1 MACVLLAAWMDGTL
15 QVLLSTHETITNA
28 SRILWLFS
36 RQVSRAGCG
45 PKASRVGLECGSQR
59 QAGHDGLHSR

>member
-1 MACVLLAAWMDGTL
+1 MAYVLLAAWMHGTL

-28 SRILWLFS
+28 SRNLWLFN

-45 PKASRVGLECGSQR
+45 PKASRVGLERGFT
-59 QAGHDGLHSR
+59 AASRS